1 MGFSIRKHTIL
12 LVLGGSRA
20 YGTHTPSSDIDVK
33 GVAIAPA
40 SYILGCHKS
49 FDQQQAPEQIA
60 QFTDLFSPKEQ
71 AIIAREKLEGVV
83 YGLQKFMRLATECN
97 PNILDALF
105 CREQEVRLCTKSG
118 RSLRDARD
126 LFLSA
131 KARHTFAGY
140 ASAQLKRI
148 RSHRKWLLDPPL
160 KKPERGDYNLFKGIE
175 QKQLEAARAAIE
187 KVMDSWELDLS
198 RLEKSERIP
207 LLEKIKETFATM
219 TVASDTRFASAAR
232 TLGYNEN
239 FIEILERNRRYRRDL
254 EDYKQFKR
262 WEKNRNPKRAALEKR
277 HGYDTKHA
285 AHLVRLLRMAREV
298 LEDNTL
304 HVWRGD
310 KDAQELLEIRAGAW
324 SYDKLISWSE
334 KENEAQKALF
344 EKKKFSVK
352 NAPNKEAIN
361 TLCMT
366 LIEQALQNKGA

>member
-232 TLGYNEN
+232 TLGCGPRKKTRIRHQTRCPSRATLAYGPRGTCRQHASR
-239 FIEILERNRRYRRDL
+239 LARR
-254 EDYKQFKR
+254 
-262 WEKNRNPKRAALEKR
+262 
-277 HGYDTKHA
+277 
-285 AHLVRLLRMAREV
+285 
-298 LEDNTL
+298 
-304 HVWRGD
+304 
-310 KDAQELLEIRAGAW
+310 
-324 SYDKLISWSE
+324 
-334 KENEAQKALF
+334 
-344 EKKKFSVK
+344 
-352 NAPNKEAIN
+352 
-361 TLCMT
+361 
-366 LIEQALQNKGA
+366 